1 MKQMTKDQLR
11 LLRSEL
17 DAVLPEIA
25 AKLGMSIKVGNGS
38 YDATSGTLKVE
49 AAMINDSGVVL
60 TKEARHFKLYAT
72 SYGLEADDLNK
83 TFITT
88 HGAFQITGLS
98 LRSSKFPVLVKEVS
112 TGREYKYS
120 ADLVRAK
127 LHPVVKAV
135 MPTPKLIQTSAV

>member
-1 MKQMTKDQLR
+1 MKQMTKDQLK

-25 AKLGMSIKVGNGS
+25 TKLGMSIKVGNGS
-38 YDATSGTLKVE
+38 YDSTSGTLKVE
-49 AAMINDSGVVL
+49 AAMLNDSGVAL

-88 HGAFQITGLS
+88 HGAFQVTGLS
-98 LRSSKFPVLVKEVS
+98 LRSSKFPVLVREVS
-112 TGREYKYS
+112 TGKEYKYG

-127 LHPVVKAV
+127 LHPVVK
-135 MPTPKLIQTSAV
+135 PTPPASKLIQTTTA